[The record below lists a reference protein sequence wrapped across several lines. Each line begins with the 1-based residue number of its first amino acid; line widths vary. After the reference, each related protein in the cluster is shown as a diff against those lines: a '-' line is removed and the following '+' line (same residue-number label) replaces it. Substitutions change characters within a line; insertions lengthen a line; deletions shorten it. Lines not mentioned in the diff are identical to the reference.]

1 MRMRNVPKFRKVPKG
16 LGRHEPLKHAD
27 HPKPTTRRQ
36 FLAQG
41 FMSGT
46 ASVLLPSGLSMLI
59 GPRAAKAQAGC
70 TAPSGL
76 ACDIQ
81 TAVTACGI
89 TSGAGMIPFI
99 CFDLSGG
106 GNIAGSNVLIGGP
119 GGQLDFLSVA
129 GYSKLGLPGTMVPN
143 SSTTSFVDSSLGLRY
158 HSDSAHL
165 RGIKTRFSNPTF
177 MAKVTGTV
185 IPALS
190 QNDTNTN
197 PHNPMYGIYQ
207 AGARGAL
214 LNLIGTDSSTSGG
227 NSMAPAGMVNI
238 SAQPTV
244 IDSGQDTAGL
254 VSTGQLGTLLPNSS
268 DVTNVLESMK
278 RISDPKYGVVTAY
291 SSATPASAGTGG
303 MTGTQLN
310 ANALGPTGT
319 QACAFTKSAYLLN
332 KYPNPGA
339 VDPDDD
345 TTIVGAANSIFTAA
359 EYQQNSDFQMTAA
372 VMKLVIDGDAAAGTI
387 QLGGF
392 DYHTGERATGEGR
405 DFDAGSCIGAV
416 LQYAA
421 LKGKPVMIY
430 VFSDGSLA
438 SDGTIDTSVG
448 GPRQGRVDG
457 GQPERGRHLL
467 AHLQPGRQGGD
478 RAKQR
483 RDEPAARLDESGR
496 LAGHQLEPRRQQRA
510 EPRADGGA
518 QLHGAA
524 LDRGGRQLAEPVAD
538 HTHQQHAR
546 CRCRD
551 ARSAHHVPAARG
563 TRRRQS
569 PGLIA
574 SMLGSGR
581 GAGPGLEPPSMCVRA
596 HCLNRETVHARGNSP
611 REIPAGRR
619 RRATVRRQRERRK
632 ADRRAP
638 MISRECAPRHTR
650 SPESTGSRVDTAARI
665 MRFCIRSDQGKLVAR
680 RGRKASGLV
689 PWNLNLD
696 SGVTSVIDTG
706 PRIGA
711 GVLLDISRTLG

>member
-16 LGRHEPLKHAD
+16 LGRHEPLRHAD

-59 GPRAAKAQAGC
+59 GPRAAKAQTSC
-70 TAPSGL
+70 TGTQVTSSGL

-81 TAVTACGI
+81 TAVTACNI

-106 GNIAGSNVLIGGP
+106 GNIAGSNVLVGGP
-119 GGQLDFLSVA
+119 SGQLDYLSVA

-143 SSTTSFVDSSLGLRY
+143 SSTTSFVDASLGLRY

-165 RGIKTRFSNPTF
+165 RGIKTRFSNPAF
-177 MAKVTGTV
+177 MANVTGTV

-227 NSMAPAGMVNI
+227 NSMAPPGMVI
-238 SAQPTV
+238 VSAQPTV
-244 IDSGQDTAGL
+244 IDSGADTEGL
-254 VSTGQLGTLLPNSS
+254 VSTGQLSTLLPNSS
-268 DVTNVLESMK
+268 DITNVLESMK
-278 RISDPKYGVVTAY
+278 RISDAKYSQVTAY
-291 SSATPASAGTGG
+291 S
-303 MTGTQLN
+303 N
-310 ANALGPTGT
+310 AMPSGAAANSNALGPSGT

-345 TTIVGAANSIFTAA
+345 KLIVGAASSIFNTT

-405 DFDAGSCIGAV
+405 DFDAGTCIGAV

-421 LKGKPVMIY
+421 LKGKPVMVY

-448 GPRQGRVDG
+448 GRDKGVWTADNQNVAATYWLIYNPAGKATTAQSNVELSLQLGWMNPDG
-457 GQPERGRHLL
+457 SQ
-467 AHLQPGRQGGD
+467 D
-478 RAKQR
+478 TNSS
-483 RDEPAARLDESGR
+483 PAGNNVPNLVQTVVLNYMALHSTAAVANWPN
-496 LAGHQLEPRRQQRA
+496 LWPNTPTNNTL
-510 EPRADGGA
+510 GA
-518 QLHGAA
+518 GAA
-524 LDRGGRQLAEPVAD
+524 TLDP
-538 HTHQQHAR
+538 
-546 CRCRD
+546 
-551 ARSAHHVPAARG
+551 
-563 TRRRQS
+563 
-569 PGLIA
+569 LI
-574 SMLGSGR
+574 MYQPL
-581 GAGPGLEPPSMCVRA
+581 
-596 HCLNRETVHARGNSP
+596 
-611 REIPAGRR
+611 
-619 RRATVRRQRERRK
+619 K
-632 ADRRAP
+632 
-638 MISRECAPRHTR
+638 
-650 SPESTGSRVDTAARI
+650 
-665 MRFCIRSDQGKLVAR
+665 
-680 RGRKASGLV
+680 GLV
-689 PWNLNLD
+689 NGKVP
-696 SGVTSVIDTG
+696 G
-706 PRIGA
+706 
-711 GVLLDISRTLG
+711 